1 MADPKNELPAEARH
15 EGQQSRG
22 GEVGNQKQQLF
33 RDTQDTQ
40 YTGQQQRDEE
50 AEEEEIRAKGLTC
63 RACRAAITNQ
73 KEFESYTRSDAMC
86 TECMYKASSDK

>member
-15 EGQQSRG
+15 EGQQSPE
-22 GEVGNQKQQLF
+22 GELGNQKQQVS
-33 RDTQDTQ
+33 RDMNDAQ
-40 YTGQQQRDEE
+40 YPGQQQRDGE

-63 RACRAAITNQ
+63 KACRAAITN
-73 KEFESYTRSDAMC
+73 KEEFESYTRSDAMC